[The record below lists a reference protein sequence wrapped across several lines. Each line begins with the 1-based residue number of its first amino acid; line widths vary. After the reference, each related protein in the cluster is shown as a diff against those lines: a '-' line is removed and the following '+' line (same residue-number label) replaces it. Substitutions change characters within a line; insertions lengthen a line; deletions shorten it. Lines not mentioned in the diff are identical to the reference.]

1 MRHRAGYN
9 RTVEQR
15 TIAVEGTQVAVVI
28 ERKRVKNINARL
40 AAGTVRVSAPLH
52 VPIAEV
58 ERAIPELARTLL
70 RRARAR
76 QVNSEDD
83 ALALA
88 RRIAQRFP
96 HPPAVEC
103 VTFATNQHGCWGSY
117 SSRTHRI
124 RLHAALRA
132 MPRWVLEA
140 IVAHELCHVVH
151 LRHGRGFWALL
162 RRVCPDTDRARA
174 FLEGVGWLGR
184 SWRSLPPVERALLL
198 HGDADQDD

>member
-1 MRHRAGYN
+1 M
-9 RTVEQR
+9 EQR
-15 TIAVEGTQVAVVI
+15 TIAVEGTQVVVVI

-40 AAGTVRVSAPLH
+40 AAGTVQVSAPLH
-52 VPIAEV
+52 VPSAEI

-96 HPPAVEC
+96 QPPEIAS
-103 VTFATNQHGCWGSY
+103 VTFVTNQQGCWGSY
-117 SSRTHRI
+117 SSRTRRI
-124 RLHAALRA
+124 RLHAALRV

-151 LRHGRGFWALL
+151 LRHGDAFWALL
-162 RRVCPDTDRARA
+162 RRVCRDTDRARA

-184 SWRSLPPVERALLL
+184 SWRSLPQVERALLL
-198 HGDADQDD
+198 RGDPAASG